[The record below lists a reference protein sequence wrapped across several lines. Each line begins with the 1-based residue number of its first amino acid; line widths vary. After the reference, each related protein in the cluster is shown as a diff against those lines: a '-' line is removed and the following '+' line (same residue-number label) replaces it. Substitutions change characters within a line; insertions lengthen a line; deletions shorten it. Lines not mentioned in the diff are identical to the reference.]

1 MDTTTALIMGGII
14 TALTSIFSG
23 IAIYRSNRRDDAVE
37 RNTQSITVLQQ
48 TAVTDSHVRTIIK
61 EEMQPMNTAL
71 PEIVRSLNEFNKFM
85 AEERGYRAG
94 QQAAQRR
101 LSDNLP
107 PNPQ

>member
-14 TALTSIFSG
+14 TVITSIFSG
-23 IAIYRSNRRDDAVE
+23 IAVHRSSRRDDAVE
-37 RNTQSITVLQQ
+37 RNTQNITVLQQ
-48 TAVTDSHVRTIIK
+48 TAVTEGHVRTIIK
-61 EEMQPMNTAL
+61 EEMQPMNQAL

-101 LSDNLP
+101 LSDVP
-107 PNPQ
+107 PQ